1 MLVVVSMLFFI
12 AIGIPVAFSLG
23 LSSLLFFLINDIPLA
38 TFAQKLGDSVN
49 TFSLLALPFY
59 ILAGNI
65 MNNGGITKRL
75 FRLADDLLGSIR
87 GGLSYVS
94 IVSGAIFSAMSGS
107 AIANAA
113 GLGTI
118 QIEAME
124 ERGYN
129 KEFCA
134 ALVASVSVLG
144 PIIPPSMIMIVYAVV
159 AGTSVK
165 SMFLGGIIP
174 GILLCLFYATLCVY
188 YGRKYDFPRGE
199 KFNAKRAAKS
209 LGNSIGALLAPVIIL
224 GGIITG
230 IFTATESGAIACVY
244 SIIVGFL
251 YRELN
256 FSNLKTVLL
265 KSAKDTGVILLASAT
280 GALFGFCLT
289 YARVPQLLA
298 NWMVGVVSSKFV
310 LMLLLSIIYLILGCL
325 MTPTAIVITTVPIFL
340 PLCKAYGVDLVYFG
354 VLTAILMSI
363 GTITPPVGNVMFII
377 CRNTEI
383 SIERFSKIMIPWFCA
398 IAIFLLLLV
407 MIPGIIEFLPSF
419 L

>member
-12 AIGIPVAFSLG
+12 IIGIPVAFSLG

-94 IVSGAIFSAMSGS
+94 IASGAIFSAMSGS

-159 AGTSVK
+159 AGMSVK

-174 GILLCLFYATLCVY
+174 GILLCLFYAALCVY
-188 YGRKYDFPRGE
+188 YGRKYNFPRGE
-199 KFNAKRAAKS
+199 KFSVRRAAKS
-209 LGNSIGALLAPVIIL
+209 FSNSIGALLAPIIIL
-224 GGIITG
+224 GGIISG
-230 IFTATESGAIACVY
+230 IFTATESGAIACLY
-244 SIIVGFL
+244 SIIVGFI
-251 YRELN
+251 YRDLTLN
-256 FSNLKTVLL
+256 NLKTVLL

-298 NWMVGVVSSKFV
+298 NWMVGVVSSEFV

-377 CRNTEI
+377 CRNTGI
-383 SIERFSKIMIPWFCA
+383 SIERFSRIMVPWFCA
-398 IAIFLLLLV
+398 IAVFLLLLV
-407 MIPGIIEFLPSF
+407 MVPGIIQFLPSF